1 MLRGIAAYV
10 RRHHIALLALFFALG
25 GTAVAASNSLL
36 PKNSVG
42 SKQVINGSLAKAD
55 LSGKAVKALKGNK
68 GARGIPGAA
77 GPQGPQG
84 LQGLQGLQGVQGI
97 QGPKGD
103 TGPSLGAIGPGNSPF
118 ATAALLSF
126 GDVTLNAPTA
136 GSLLIIARD
145 STTFSCNA
153 SGGCS
158 SSYALNVDGTQVPH
172 SGVVLA
178 AGTSQ
183 SVTEDLTLIG
193 IANVSAGPHTIR
205 IRTRA
210 DSNWSSQS
218 NNQFVV
224 TATLLGGASIAAA
237 SVSSTPTTHSVSASH

>member
-84 LQGLQGLQGVQGI
+84 AQGPQGVQGPE
-97 QGPKGD
+97 GPFPAGTLPAGK
-103 TGPSLGAIGPGNSPF
+103 TVRGAFAISDVAAAPGANARDGSSYIFAF
-118 ATAALLSF
+118 ATAPTVHYVAAA
-126 GDVTLNAPTA
+126 TAPPAQCPGTVA
-136 GSLLIIARD
+136 NPQA
-145 STTFSCNA
+145 A
-153 SGGCS
+153 SGNLCIYEDLRTNAAAPSIFNPENANTGS
-158 SSYALNVDGTQVPH
+158 GKTGFYLRLTATAAGEFRVDGTW
-172 SGVVLA
+172 A
-178 AGTSQ
+178 ATS
-183 SVTEDLTLIG
+183 
-193 IANVSAGPHTIR
+193 
-205 IRTRA
+205 
-210 DSNWSSQS
+210 
-218 NNQFVV
+218 
-224 TATLLGGASIAAA
+224 
-237 SVSSTPTTHSVSASH
+237 